1 MKYVIDAKNKKLGR
15 IASEAASI
23 LMGKNDAAYQRNKVI
38 AVEVEI
44 INTSKADISKDKKEG
59 KKYVTYSGYPGGQ
72 KNESLS
78 DLSARKGYTEL
89 FKRAVYGMLPSN
101 KLRSKMMLNLKISE

>member
-1 MKYVIDAKNKKLGR
+1 MKHVIDAKNKKIGR
-15 IASEAASI
+15 IASQAAMI
-23 LMGKNDAAYQRNKVI
+23 LMGKNAPTYERNKV
-38 AVEVEI
+38 AEVQVEI
-44 INTSKADISKDKKEG
+44 INTSKADISNAKKEG

-78 DLSARKGYTEL
+78 DLTARKGHIEL

>member
-1 MKYVIDAKNKKLGR
+1 MKHVIDAKNKKIGR
-15 IASEAASI
+15 VASQVAMI
-23 LMGKNDAAYQRNKVI
+23 LMGKNTAAYERNKI
-38 AVEVEI
+38 PTVEVEI
-44 INTSKADISKDKKEG
+44 INTSKADISNEKKEG

-72 KNESLS
+72 RNESLS
-78 DLSARKGYTEL
+78 DLTARKGHIEL